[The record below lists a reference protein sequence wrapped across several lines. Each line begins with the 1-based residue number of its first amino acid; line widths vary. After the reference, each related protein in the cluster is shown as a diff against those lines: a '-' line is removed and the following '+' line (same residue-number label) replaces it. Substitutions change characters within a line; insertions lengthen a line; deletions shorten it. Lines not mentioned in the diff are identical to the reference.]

1 MAFPLVVS
9 FYTRDTLYQLEV
21 QNLIESCKKFNIE
34 YEVEGVDSFGSWELN
49 CAYKPYFLYAQLQ
62 KHRRPLLW
70 VDADAVFVQ
79 KPQIL
84 DVFSADL
91 SAYIAPELP
100 DDHRS
105 RVRSGTVYI
114 NATDKGAGLVRAW
127 AMECQ
132 REMTNPE
139 RTTEFWDQMA
149 LSRIIAAEKG
159 KADIRSLPLEYVKI
173 FDHPED
179 GKKVLE
185 PVIAHH
191 QASRRFK
198 NSV

>member
-9 FYTRDTLYQLEV
+9 FYTCDTLYQLEV
-21 QNLIESCKKFNIE
+21 QNLIASCKKFNIE
-34 YEVEGVDSFGSWELN
+34 YEIEGIDSLGTWELN
-49 CAYKPYFLYAQLQ
+49 CAYKPFFLFEKLQ
-62 KHRRPLLW
+62 KYRRPLLW
-70 VDADAVFVQ
+70 VDADAIFVQ

-84 DVFSADL
+84 DVFAADL
-91 SAYIAPELP
+91 SAYITPGLADE
-100 DDHRS
+100 HRS
-105 RVRSGTVYI
+105 KVRSGTVYI

-127 AMECQ
+127 ALECQ

-139 RTTEFWDQMA
+139 RTVEFWDQMA
-149 LSRIIAAEKG
+149 LSRIMAAQKE

-179 GKKVLE
+179 NRQVLN
-185 PVIAHH
+185 PVITHS

-198 NSV
+198 KSI